1 MKFNIAIDG
10 PSAAGKS
17 TIARYL
23 ARKYNLIHLDTGAMY
38 RAVALKALREHADV
52 NEEDEIVNV
61 LKNADISMD
70 VNGQI
75 FLNGENITS
84 LIRTEEISWNAS
96 TLSKHAKVRQDLV
109 KRQQDIAKE
118 KGYILDGRDIGT
130 VVLPDAEVKI
140 FLTASSDARAK
151 RRYQEYLEKGI
162 EVNYEQVLND
172 IKQRDIQDSTRA
184 NSPLV
189 IAEDGIEVDTSDLDI
204 EEVIDKINDIIK
216 EKIEVNV

>member
-52 NEEDEIVNV
+52 NKEDEIVNV

-75 FLNGENITS
+75 FLNGENITA